1 MNIIRRFYYS
11 YKINSLANSLKKEAS
26 KKNKS
31 DEKIQKII
39 NNLDL
44 FVNSQK
50 MNYFSTDRI
59 IKFYNVKVAVLSK
72 NSHLNKNAKF
82 EAVAKKVHALIT
94 DRTPEQLKF
103 SSSSHAGVHST
114 GSGDRPL
121 SPPPPPPLPGTGN
134 SIPANGNVPPP
145 PPPLSGK
152 AGKPLPR
159 IPQKSADPQFTGI
172 AEWIPSVAAALN
184 SPKRKKAFLE
194 SLKKQL
200 NEWTPEQKQEVIN
213 LFNENTLRYLSH
225 QEQAEIRRL
234 LEGGLSVETLIKMGE
249 YQLQAILNKA
259 QVAKE
264 KIELVDGFNEEL
276 VTSNNLLEQQ
286 RALLEAFKEA
296 QENEESKISVKYLSK
311 DGLVS
316 IEYYSSEKELAKNKL
331 SLNLS
336 ITKAIAWINENIE
349 EVELE
354 IQDLTEKLEKA
365 QKEAKTI
372 LAQLGKGIKK
382 ENITKLSDELARI
395 KADLS
400 QLSSA
405 NANSSSPSNS
415 KAKKEQL
422 NKKNDNTLDTA
433 IQALLRTNPRGL
445 LLKVLP

>member
-1 MNIIRRFYYS
+1 MSGGEF
-11 YKINSLANSLKKEAS
+11 
-26 KKNKS
+26 NKVRL
-31 DEKIQKII
+31 Q
-39 NNLDL
+39 
-44 FVNSQK
+44 
-50 MNYFSTDRI
+50 R
-59 IKFYNVKVAVLSK
+59 
-72 NSHLNKNAKF
+72 
-82 EAVAKKVHALIT
+82 
-94 DRTPEQLKF
+94 
-103 SSSSHAGVHST
+103 
-114 GSGDRPL
+114 SGPTVFDVVVELRP
-121 SPPPPPPLPGTGN
+121 
-134 SIPANGNVPPP
+134 
-145 PPPLSGK
+145 
-152 AGKPLPR
+152 
-159 IPQKSADPQFTGI
+159 
-172 AEWIPSVAAALN
+172 
-184 SPKRKKAFLE
+184 
-194 SLKKQL
+194 KQL

>member
-1 MNIIRRFYYS
+1 M
-11 YKINSLANSLKKEAS
+11 
-26 KKNKS
+26 
-31 DEKIQKII
+31 
-39 NNLDL
+39 
-44 FVNSQK
+44 
-50 MNYFSTDRI
+50 
-59 IKFYNVKVAVLSK
+59 
-72 NSHLNKNAKF
+72 
-82 EAVAKKVHALIT
+82 
-94 DRTPEQLKF
+94 
-103 SSSSHAGVHST
+103 
-114 GSGDRPL
+114 
-121 SPPPPPPLPGTGN
+121 
-134 SIPANGNVPPP
+134 
-145 PPPLSGK
+145 
-152 AGKPLPR
+152 
-159 IPQKSADPQFTGI
+159 
-172 AEWIPSVAAALN
+172 
-184 SPKRKKAFLE
+184 
-194 SLKKQL
+194 